1 MPTAEHYDVSR
12 LTGDGEEL
20 YSEDAACDNL
30 AIYIVLQKLSKEL
43 WCNIINATNKNPVD
57 SPLALYAMMS
67 GPAKTIQGFMPQP
80 HPTSH
85 SVP

>member
-30 AIYIVLQKLSKEL
+30 AIYIVLQKLSKEW
-43 WCNIINATNKNPVD
+43 WCNIIKNPVD
-57 SPLALYAMMS
+57 NPLSLYAMMS
-67 GPAKTIQGFMPQP
+67 GPATTIQGFMPQP
-80 HPTSH
+80 HRTSH
-85 SVP
+85 RVP